1 MTSGRA
7 IRAETLKLL
16 SLPATYCTVLGTIG
30 VAMVL
35 AIAFSRQGV
44 SPVGYPQAGF
54 IVLGV
59 IAATSEYRDGQIYL
73 TLIAMPRRIVQH
85 LAKMAALLIVSVP
98 AATFTV
104 LVGVLVAG
112 GPWPDAVGA
121 SVYLVLTSVLS
132 AAVATVLRR
141 SVPAVAGLLGYY
153 FIVGPLLRDRVTFAA
168 YLPDAASHDLV
179 VFGDATIVLGWV
191 LVAVG
196 FSATTFHR
204 RDA

>member
-1 MTSGRA
+1 MTGGRA

-30 VAMVL
+30 VSAVL

-44 SPVGYPQAGF
+44 SPVGYTQAGF

-59 IAATSEYRDGQIYL
+59 IAATSEYSDGQIHL
-73 TLIAMPRRIVQH
+73 TLIAMPRRIAQH

-98 AATFTV
+98 AAIFTV
-104 LVGVLVAG
+104 LVGLLVAG
-112 GPWPDAVGA
+112 GPWSAAVGA
-121 SVYLVLTSVLS
+121 SAYLALTTALS
-132 AAVATVLRR
+132 AAVATVLRW
-141 SVPAVAGLLGYY
+141 SVPAVTGLLGYY

-179 VFGDATIVLGWV
+179 AFGGSTVVLGWV